1 MAEFSLTAV
10 FGMDS
15 SGVKTELKSLKRSV
29 LSFAEDFAKLGAAAG
44 VGAFVALSKG
54 AMELAGSLADASANI
69 GINVESL
76 QALQAQHKRN
86 GVSNEELAK
95 ALEKTK
101 IAVISAA
108 EGDVK
113 AEAAL
118 KKLGLASADLIK
130 LPLAEQY
137 AAIAKGAAGAKNSN
151 EAFSAVADLLGAKVG
166 PRLMG
171 SLKELGEVGLPGVT
185 KGAQEA
191 GQVMSTTTIAAL
203 DKAGDAIDD
212 FKRKATIW
220 AGEIVVNFRTTEGLK
235 LMGMQLVG
243 VVSNFGWGIVDAI
256 TEGGRLMWAVFEGA
270 LTGVT
275 NVFQNKLVDVVKAVA
290 GLINKVLPSKFEINV
305 GNLDDLKT
313 SGKGIGD
320 SITEAMAKAS
330 PSTFKKDFGAAWEE
344 AVKKQQA
351 VVDNLN
357 QVDLGKDAKKLTDA
371 GNSVGVSVKDGAK
384 KLKDAGKDAGTS
396 VAEGGGS
403 AANAIA
409 DAAKAIADAARLVMT
424 AIDRTGAGYQD
435 QSTTALQGVRA
446 RVAAQLSDS
455 QRADRAAG
463 AAVGGRAGSFG
474 TDALMNELFNIEK
487 ELAAR
492 KQFDADFL
500 RLGSAQTLAK
510 YGDANFNRYSK
521 EMQDQ
526 STRTTNA
533 LEQIARGLT
542 GAGIIQPNR

>member
-101 IAVISAA
+101 TAVISAA

-118 KKLGLASADLIK
+118 RKLGLASADLIK

-212 FKRKATIW
+212 FKRKATVW

-243 VVSNFGWGIVDAI
+243 VVSSFGWGIVDAI
-256 TEGGRLMWAVFEGA
+256 TEGGQMIWAVFEGA

-275 NVFQNKLVDVVKAVA
+275 NVFQDAMVDAVKGVA

-305 GNLDDLKT
+305 GNLEEFK
-313 SGKGIGD
+313 SGGKGIGD
-320 SITEAMAKAS
+320 SITEAIAKTS
-330 PSTFKKDFGAAWEE
+330 PSTFKKDFGEAWDAAIAE
-344 AVKKQQA
+344 QQT
-351 VVDNLN
+351 VVDELN
-357 QVDLGKDAKKLTDA
+357 AVDFSEDATKLANAGKTA
-371 GNSVGVSVKDGAK
+371 GASVVDGAK
-384 KLKDAGKDAGTS
+384 KVQDAGKDAGTS
-396 VAEGGGS
+396 LAEGGIV
-403 AANAIA
+403 AAEAIA
-409 DAAKAIADAARLVMT
+409 EVAKMLSSAIE
-424 AIDRTGAGYQD
+424 RTGASYQD

-446 RVAAQLSDS
+446 RVAAQLSDA
-455 QRADRAAG
+455 QRADRNTG
-463 AAVGGRAGSFG
+463 QAVGGTVESFA
-474 TDALMNELFNIEK
+474 TSAFKSELFNIEK

>member
-1 MAEFSLTAV
+1 MADYSLTAV

-108 EGDVK
+108 EGDLK

-256 TEGGRLMWAVFEGA
+256 TEGGQMIWAVFEGA

-275 NVFQNKLVDVVKAVA
+275 NVFQDAMVDAVKGIA

-305 GNLDDLKT
+305 GNLEDFKS
-313 SGKGIGD
+313 SGKGIGE
-320 SITEAMAKAS
+320 SITEAIAKTS
-330 PSTFKKDFGAAWEE
+330 PSTFKKDFGDAWDAAIAE
-344 AVKKQQA
+344 QQT
-351 VVDNLN
+351 VVDELN
-357 QVDLGKDAKKLTDA
+357 AVDFSEDATKLANAGKSA
-371 GNSVGVSVKDGAK
+371 GASVVDGAK
-384 KLKDAGKDAGTS
+384 KVQDSGKDAGTS
-396 VAEGGGS
+396 VAEGGIV
-403 AANAIA
+403 AAEAIA
-409 DAAKAIADAARLVMT
+409 EVAKMLSSAIE
-424 AIDRTGAGYQD
+424 RTGAGYQD

-446 RVAAQLSDS
+446 RVAAQLSDA
-455 QRADRAAG
+455 QRADRNSAPNVG
-463 AAVGGRAGSFG
+463 ATVESFA
-474 TDALMNELFNIEK
+474 TSAFKSELFNIEK

>member
-1 MAEFSLTAV
+1 MADFSLTAI

-118 KKLGLASADLIK
+118 KKLGLASADIIK

-166 PRLMG
+166 PKLMG

-243 VVSNFGWGIVDAI
+243 VVSSFGWGIVDAI
-256 TEGGRLMWAVFEGA
+256 TEGGQMIWAVFEGA

-275 NVFQNKLVDVVKAVA
+275 NVFQDAMVDAVKGIA

-305 GNLDDLKT
+305 GNLEDFK
-313 SGKGIGD
+313 SGGKGIGD
-320 SITEAMAKAS
+320 SITEAIAKTS
-330 PSTFKKDFGAAWEE
+330 PSTFRKDFGDAWDAAIAE
-344 AVKKQQA
+344 QQT
-351 VVDNLN
+351 VVDELN
-357 QVDLGKDAKKLTDA
+357 AVDFSEDATKLANAGKSA
-371 GNSVGVSVKDGAK
+371 GASVVDGAK
-384 KLKDAGKDAGTS
+384 KVQDAGKDAGAS
-396 VAEGGGS
+396 LAEGGVV
-403 AANAIA
+403 AAEAIA
-409 DAAKAIADAARLVMT
+409 EVAKMLSSAIE
-424 AIDRTGAGYQD
+424 RTGAGYQD

-446 RVAAQLSDS
+446 RVAAQLSDA
-455 QRADRAAG
+455 QRADRETG
-463 AAVGGRAGSFG
+463 RAVGGTVESFA
-474 TDALMNELFNIEK
+474 TSAFKSELFNIEK

>member
-1 MAEFSLTAV
+1 MADFSLTAV

-15 SGVKTELKSLKRSV
+15 SGIKTELKSLKRSV
-29 LSFAEDFAKLGAAAG
+29 VGFAEDFAKLGAAAG

-76 QALQAQHKRN
+76 QALQAQHARN

-108 EGDVK
+108 EGDTK

-137 AAIAKGAAGAKNSN
+137 AAIAKGAAAAKNSN

-166 PRLMG
+166 PKLMG

-191 GQVMSTTTIAAL
+191 GHIMASTTIAAL
-203 DKAGDAIDD
+203 DAAGDAIDD
-212 FKRKATIW
+212 FKKKATIW

-256 TEGGRLMWAVFEGA
+256 TEGGQMIWAVFEGA

-275 NVFQNKLVDVVKAVA
+275 NVFQDAMVDAVKGIA

-305 GNLDDLKT
+305 GNLEDFRS

-320 SITEAMAKAS
+320 SITEAIAKTS
-330 PSTFKKDFGAAWEE
+330 PSTFKKDFGDAWDAAIAEQQTVVNE
-344 AVKKQQA
+344 LNAVDFSEDAAKLA
-351 VVDNLN
+351 NA
-357 QVDLGKDAKKLTDA
+357 GKSA
-371 GNSVGVSVKDGAK
+371 GASVADGAK
-384 KLKDAGKDAGTS
+384 KVKDAGKDAGAS
-396 VAEGGGS
+396 LAEGGLV
-403 AANAIA
+403 AAEAIA
-409 DAAKAIADAARLVMT
+409 VVAKMLSSAIE
-424 AIDRTGAGYQD
+424 RTGAGYQD

-446 RVAAQLSDS
+446 RVDAQLGDAR
-455 QRADRAAG
+455 RADRNSAPNVG
-463 AAVGGRAGSFG
+463 ATIESFA
-474 TDALMNELFNIEK
+474 TSALKSELFNIEK

>member
-1 MAEFSLTAV
+1 MADFSLTAI

-69 GINVESL
+69 GINVVSL

-86 GVSNEELAK
+86 GVSNEELTK

-101 IAVISAA
+101 TAVISAA
-108 EGDVK
+108 EGDIK

-275 NVFQNKLVDVVKAVA
+275 NVFQNKLVDVVKGIA

-320 SITEAMAKAS
+320 SITEAMAKAT
-330 PSTFKKDFGAAWEE
+330 PSTFKKDFGAAWDE
-344 AVKKQQA
+344 AVKKQQG

-371 GNSVGVSVKDGAK
+371 GNSAGASVKDGAK

-396 VAEGGGS
+396 VADAGIV
-403 AANAIA
+403 AATAIA
-409 DAAKAIADAARLVMT
+409 AAAKMLSSAIE
-424 AIDRTGAGYQD
+424 RTGAGYQD

-446 RVAAQLSDS
+446 RVAAQLSDA
-455 QRADRAAG
+455 QRADRNTG
-463 AAVGGRAGSFG
+463 QAVGGTVESFA
-474 TDALMNELFNIEK
+474 TSAFKSELFNIEK

>member
-1 MAEFSLTAV
+1 MADFSLTAI

-86 GVSNEELAK
+86 GVSNEELTK

-101 IAVISAA
+101 TAVISAA
-108 EGDVK
+108 EGDIK

-151 EAFSAVADLLGAKVG
+151 EAFSAVADLLGSKVG

-256 TEGGRLMWAVFEGA
+256 TEGGQMIWAVFEGA

-275 NVFQNKLVDVVKAVA
+275 NVFQDAMVDAVKGVA

-305 GNLDDLKT
+305 GNLEEFK
-313 SGKGIGD
+313 SGGKGIGD
-320 SITEAMAKAS
+320 SITEAIAKTS
-330 PSTFKKDFGAAWEE
+330 PSTFKKDFGEAWDAAIAE
-344 AVKKQQA
+344 QQT
-351 VVDNLN
+351 VVDELN
-357 QVDLGKDAKKLTDA
+357 AVDFSEDATKLANAGKTA
-371 GNSVGVSVKDGAK
+371 GASVVDGAK
-384 KLKDAGKDAGTS
+384 KVQDAGKDAGTS
-396 VAEGGGS
+396 LAEGGIV
-403 AANAIA
+403 AAEAIA
-409 DAAKAIADAARLVMT
+409 EVAKMLSSAIE
-424 AIDRTGAGYQD
+424 RTGAGYQD

-446 RVAAQLSDS
+446 RVAAQLSDA
-455 QRADRAAG
+455 QRADRNTG
-463 AAVGGRAGSFG
+463 RAVGGTVESFA
-474 TDALMNELFNIEK
+474 TSAFKSELFNIEK

>member
-1 MAEFSLTAV
+1 MADFSLTAV

-86 GVSNEELAK
+86 GVSNEELTK

-101 IAVISAA
+101 TAVISAA
-108 EGDVK
+108 EGDIK

-151 EAFSAVADLLGAKVG
+151 EAFSAVADLLGSKVG

-256 TEGGRLMWAVFEGA
+256 TEGGQMIWAVFEGA

-275 NVFQNKLVDVVKAVA
+275 NVFQDAMVDAVKGVA

-305 GNLDDLKT
+305 GNLEEFK
-313 SGKGIGD
+313 SGGKGIGD
-320 SITEAMAKAS
+320 SITEAIAKTS
-330 PSTFKKDFGAAWEE
+330 PSTFKKDFGEAWDAAIAE
-344 AVKKQQA
+344 QQT
-351 VVDNLN
+351 VVDELN
-357 QVDLGKDAKKLTDA
+357 AVDFSEDATKLANAGKTA
-371 GNSVGVSVKDGAK
+371 GASVVDGAK
-384 KLKDAGKDAGTS
+384 KVQDAGKDAGTS
-396 VAEGGGS
+396 LAEGGIV
-403 AANAIA
+403 AAEAIA
-409 DAAKAIADAARLVMT
+409 EVAKMLSSAIE
-424 AIDRTGAGYQD
+424 RTGAGYQD

-446 RVAAQLSDS
+446 RVAAQLSDA
-455 QRADRAAG
+455 QRADRNTG
-463 AAVGGRAGSFG
+463 RAVGGTTESFA
-474 TDALMNELFNIEK
+474 TSAFKSELFNIEK

>member
-1 MAEFSLTAV
+1 MADFSLTAI

-256 TEGGRLMWAVFEGA
+256 TEGGQMIWAVFEGA

-275 NVFQNKLVDVVKAVA
+275 NVFQDAMVDAVKGVA

-305 GNLDDLKT
+305 GNLEDFKS

-320 SITEAMAKAS
+320 SITEAIAKTS
-330 PSTFKKDFGAAWEE
+330 PSTFKKDFGDAWDAAIAE
-344 AVKKQQA
+344 QQT
-351 VVDNLN
+351 VVDELN
-357 QVDLGKDAKKLTDA
+357 AVDFSEDATKLANAGKSA
-371 GNSVGVSVKDGAK
+371 GASVVDGAK
-384 KLKDAGKDAGTS
+384 KVQDSGKDAGAS
-396 VAEGGGS
+396 LAEGGVV
-403 AANAIA
+403 AAEAIA
-409 DAAKAIADAARLVMT
+409 EVAKMLSSAIE
-424 AIDRTGAGYQD
+424 RTGAGYQD

-446 RVAAQLSDS
+446 RVAAQLSDA
-455 QRADRAAG
+455 QRADRNSAPNVG
-463 AAVGGRAGSFG
+463 ATVESFA
-474 TDALMNELFNIEK
+474 TSAFKSELFNIEK

-510 YGDANFNRYSK
+510 YGDANFNRYSN

>member
-1 MAEFSLTAV
+1 MADFSLTAI

-256 TEGGRLMWAVFEGA
+256 TEGGQMIWAVFEGA

-275 NVFQNKLVDVVKAVA
+275 NVFQDAMVDAVKGIA

-305 GNLDDLKT
+305 GNLEDFKS

-320 SITEAMAKAS
+320 SITEAIAKTS
-330 PSTFKKDFGAAWEE
+330 PSTFKKDFGDAWDAAIAEQQTVVNE
-344 AVKKQQA
+344 LNAVDFTEDATKLA
-351 VVDNLN
+351 NA
-357 QVDLGKDAKKLTDA
+357 GKSA
-371 GNSVGVSVKDGAK
+371 GASVGDGAK
-384 KLKDAGKDAGTS
+384 KVQDSGKDAGAS
-396 VAEGGGS
+396 LAEGGVV
-403 AANAIA
+403 AAEAIA
-409 DAAKAIADAARLVMT
+409 EVAKMLSSAIE
-424 AIDRTGAGYQD
+424 RTGAGYQD

-446 RVAAQLSDS
+446 RVAAQLSDA
-455 QRADRAAG
+455 QRADRNSAPN
-463 AAVGGRAGSFG
+463 VGSTVESFA
-474 TDALMNELFNIEK
+474 TSAFKSELFNIEK

>member
-1 MAEFSLTAV
+1 MADFSLTAI

-275 NVFQNKLVDVVKAVA
+275 NVFQNKLVDVVKSIA

-305 GNLDDLKT
+305 GNLDELKT
-313 SGKGIGD
+313 SGKGIGE

-396 VAEGGGS
+396 VAEGGIV
-403 AANAIA
+403 AAAAIA
-409 DAAKAIADAARLVMT
+409 EVAKMLSSAIE
-424 AIDRTGAGYQD
+424 RTGAGYQD

>member
-1 MAEFSLTAV
+1 MADFSLTAI

-166 PRLMG
+166 PKLMG

-256 TEGGRLMWAVFEGA
+256 TEGGQMIWAVFEGA

-275 NVFQNKLVDVVKAVA
+275 NVFQDAMVDAVKGIA

-305 GNLDDLKT
+305 GNLEDFKS

-320 SITEAMAKAS
+320 SITEAIAKTS
-330 PSTFKKDFGAAWEE
+330 PSTFKKDFGDAWDAAIAE
-344 AVKKQQA
+344 QQT
-351 VVDNLN
+351 VVDELN
-357 QVDLGKDAKKLTDA
+357 AVDFSEDATKLANAGKSA
-371 GNSVGVSVKDGAK
+371 GASVVDGAK
-384 KLKDAGKDAGTS
+384 KVQDAGKDAGAS
-396 VAEGGGS
+396 LAEGGAV
-403 AANAIA
+403 AAEAIA
-409 DAAKAIADAARLVMT
+409 EVAKMLSSAIE
-424 AIDRTGAGYQD
+424 RTGAGYQD

-446 RVAAQLSDS
+446 RVAAQLSDA
-455 QRADRAAG
+455 QRADRNSAPNVG
-463 AAVGGRAGSFG
+463 ATVESFA
-474 TDALMNELFNIEK
+474 TSAFKSELFNIEK

>member
-1 MAEFSLTAV
+1 MADFSLTAI

-108 EGDVK
+108 EGDIK

-256 TEGGRLMWAVFEGA
+256 TEGGQMIWAVFEGA

-275 NVFQNKLVDVVKAVA
+275 NVFQDAMVDAVKGIA

-305 GNLDDLKT
+305 GNLEDFKS

-320 SITEAMAKAS
+320 SITEAIAKTS
-330 PSTFKKDFGAAWEE
+330 PSTFKKDFGDAWDAAIAE
-344 AVKKQQA
+344 QQT
-351 VVDNLN
+351 VVDELN
-357 QVDLGKDAKKLTDA
+357 AVDFSEDATKLANAGKSA
-371 GNSVGVSVKDGAK
+371 GASVVDGAK
-384 KLKDAGKDAGTS
+384 KVQDSGKDAGAS
-396 VAEGGGS
+396 LAEGGVV
-403 AANAIA
+403 AAEAIA
-409 DAAKAIADAARLVMT
+409 EVAKMLSSAIE
-424 AIDRTGAGYQD
+424 RTGAGYQD

-446 RVAAQLSDS
+446 RVAAQLSDA
-455 QRADRAAG
+455 QRADRNSAPNVG
-463 AAVGGRAGSFG
+463 ATVESFA
-474 TDALMNELFNIEK
+474 TSAFKSELFNIEK

>member
-1 MAEFSLTAV
+1 MADFSLTAV

-256 TEGGRLMWAVFEGA
+256 TEGGQMIWAVFEGA

-275 NVFQNKLVDVVKAVA
+275 NVFQDAMVDAVKGIA
-290 GLINKVLPSKFEINV
+290 GLINKVLPSKFDINV
-305 GNLDDLKT
+305 GNLDDFKS

-320 SITEAMAKAS
+320 SITEAIAKTS
-330 PSTFKKDFGAAWEE
+330 PSTFKKDFGDAWDAAIAE
-344 AVKKQQA
+344 QQT
-351 VVDNLN
+351 VVDELN
-357 QVDLGKDAKKLTDA
+357 AVDFSEDAAKLANAGKSA
-371 GNSVGVSVKDGAK
+371 GASVVDGAK
-384 KLKDAGKDAGTS
+384 KVQDAGKDAGAS
-396 VAEGGGS
+396 LAEGGVV
-403 AANAIA
+403 AAEAIA
-409 DAAKAIADAARLVMT
+409 EVAKMLSSAIE
-424 AIDRTGAGYQD
+424 RTGAGYQD

-446 RVAAQLSDS
+446 RVAAQLSDA
-455 QRADRAAG
+455 QRADRNSAPNVG
-463 AAVGGRAGSFG
+463 ATVESFA
-474 TDALMNELFNIEK
+474 TSAFKSELFNIEK

>member
-1 MAEFSLTAV
+1 MADFSLTAI

-86 GVSNEELAK
+86 GVSNEELTK

-101 IAVISAA
+101 TAVISAA

-256 TEGGRLMWAVFEGA
+256 TEGGQMIWAVFEGA

-275 NVFQNKLVDVVKAVA
+275 NVFQDAMVDAVKGVA

-305 GNLDDLKT
+305 GNLEDFKS

-320 SITEAMAKAS
+320 SITEAIAKTS
-330 PSTFKKDFGAAWEE
+330 PSTFKKDFGEAWDAAIAE
-344 AVKKQQA
+344 QQT
-351 VVDNLN
+351 VVDELN
-357 QVDLGKDAKKLTDA
+357 AVDFSEDATKLANAGKSA
-371 GNSVGVSVKDGAK
+371 GASVVDGAK
-384 KLKDAGKDAGTS
+384 KVQDAGKDAGMS
-396 VAEGGGS
+396 LAEGGGV
-403 AANAIA
+403 AAAAIA
-409 DAAKAIADAARLVMT
+409 EVAKMLSSAIE
-424 AIDRTGAGYQD
+424 RTGAGYQD

-446 RVAAQLSDS
+446 RVAAQLSDA
-455 QRADRAAG
+455 QRADRNTG
-463 AAVGGRAGSFG
+463 QAVGGTTESFA
-474 TDALMNELFNIEK
+474 TSAFKSELFNIEK

>member
-1 MAEFSLTAV
+1 MADFSLQAV

-69 GINVESL
+69 GINVVSL

-151 EAFSAVADLLGAKVG
+151 EAFSAVSDLLGAKVG

-256 TEGGRLMWAVFEGA
+256 TEGGQMIWAVFEGA

-275 NVFQNKLVDVVKAVA
+275 NVFQDAMVDAVKGIA

-305 GNLDDLKT
+305 GNLEDFKS

-320 SITEAMAKAS
+320 SITEAIAKTS
-330 PSTFKKDFGAAWEE
+330 PSTFKKDFGDAWDAAIAE
-344 AVKKQQA
+344 QQT
-351 VVDNLN
+351 VVDELN
-357 QVDLGKDAKKLTDA
+357 AVDFSEDAAKLANAGKSA
-371 GNSVGVSVKDGAK
+371 GASVVDGAK
-384 KLKDAGKDAGTS
+384 KVQDAGKDAGAS
-396 VAEGGGS
+396 LAEGGVV
-403 AANAIA
+403 AAEAIA
-409 DAAKAIADAARLVMT
+409 EVAKMLSSAIE
-424 AIDRTGAGYQD
+424 RTGAGYQD

-446 RVAAQLSDS
+446 RVAAQLSDA
-455 QRADRAAG
+455 QRADRNSAPNVG
-463 AAVGGRAGSFG
+463 ATVESFA
-474 TDALMNELFNIEK
+474 TSAFKSELFNIEK

>member
-1 MAEFSLTAV
+1 
-10 FGMDS
+10 MDS

-108 EGDVK
+108 EGDIK

-256 TEGGRLMWAVFEGA
+256 TEGGQMIWAVFEGA

-275 NVFQNKLVDVVKAVA
+275 NVFQDAMVDAVKGVA

-305 GNLDDLKT
+305 GNLEDFKS

-320 SITEAMAKAS
+320 SITEAIAKTS
-330 PSTFKKDFGAAWEE
+330 PSTFKKDFGDAWDAAIAE
-344 AVKKQQA
+344 QQT
-351 VVDNLN
+351 VVDELN
-357 QVDLGKDAKKLTDA
+357 AVDFSEDATKLANAGKSA
-371 GNSVGVSVKDGAK
+371 GASVVDGAK
-384 KLKDAGKDAGTS
+384 KVQDAGKDAGTS
-396 VAEGGGS
+396 VAEGGIV
-403 AANAIA
+403 AAEAIA
-409 DAAKAIADAARLVMT
+409 EVAKMLSSAIE
-424 AIDRTGAGYQD
+424 RTGAGYQD

-446 RVAAQLSDS
+446 RVAAQLSDA
-455 QRADRAAG
+455 QRADRNSAPNVG
-463 AAVGGRAGSFG
+463 ATVESFA
-474 TDALMNELFNIEK
+474 TSAFKSELFNIEK

>member
-1 MAEFSLTAV
+1 MADFSLTAV

-166 PRLMG
+166 PKLMG

-256 TEGGRLMWAVFEGA
+256 TEGGQMIWAVFEGA

-275 NVFQNKLVDVVKAVA
+275 NVFQDAMVDAVKGIA

-305 GNLDDLKT
+305 GNLEDFKS

-320 SITEAMAKAS
+320 SITEAIAKTS
-330 PSTFKKDFGAAWEE
+330 PSTFKKDFGDAWDAAIAE
-344 AVKKQQA
+344 QQT
-351 VVDNLN
+351 VVDELN
-357 QVDLGKDAKKLTDA
+357 AVDFSEDATKLANAGKSA
-371 GNSVGVSVKDGAK
+371 GASVVDGAK
-384 KLKDAGKDAGTS
+384 KVQDAGKDAGAS
-396 VAEGGGS
+396 LAEGGIV
-403 AANAIA
+403 AAEAIA
-409 DAAKAIADAARLVMT
+409 EVAKMLSSAIE
-424 AIDRTGAGYQD
+424 RTGAGYQD

-446 RVAAQLSDS
+446 RVAAQLSDA
-455 QRADRAAG
+455 QRADRNSAPNVG
-463 AAVGGRAGSFG
+463 ATVESFA
-474 TDALMNELFNIEK
+474 TSAFKSELFNIEK

>member
-1 MAEFSLTAV
+1 MADFSLTAV

-243 VVSNFGWGIVDAI
+243 VVSSFGWGIVDAI
-256 TEGGRLMWAVFEGA
+256 TEGGQMIWAVFEGA

-275 NVFQNKLVDVVKAVA
+275 NVFQDAMVDAVKGIA

-305 GNLDDLKT
+305 GNLEDFKS

-320 SITEAMAKAS
+320 SITEAIAKTS
-330 PSTFKKDFGAAWEE
+330 PSTFKKDFGDAWDAAIAE
-344 AVKKQQA
+344 QQT
-351 VVDNLN
+351 VVDELN
-357 QVDLGKDAKKLTDA
+357 AVDFSEDATKLANAGKSA
-371 GNSVGVSVKDGAK
+371 GASVVDGAK
-384 KLKDAGKDAGTS
+384 KVQDSGKDAGAS
-396 VAEGGGS
+396 LAEGGVV
-403 AANAIA
+403 AAEAIA
-409 DAAKAIADAARLVMT
+409 EVAKMLSSAIE
-424 AIDRTGAGYQD
+424 RTGAGYQD

-446 RVAAQLSDS
+446 RVAAQLSDA
-455 QRADRAAG
+455 QRADRNSAPNVG
-463 AAVGGRAGSFG
+463 ATVESFA
-474 TDALMNELFNIEK
+474 TSAFKSELFNIEK

>member
-1 MAEFSLTAV
+1 MADFSLTAI

-86 GVSNEELAK
+86 GVSNEELTK

-101 IAVISAA
+101 TAVISAA
-108 EGDVK
+108 EGDIK

-151 EAFSAVADLLGAKVG
+151 EAFSAVADLLGSKVG

-243 VVSNFGWGIVDAI
+243 VVSSFGWGIVDAI
-256 TEGGRLMWAVFEGA
+256 TEGGQMIWAVFEGA

-275 NVFQNKLVDVVKAVA
+275 NVFQDAMVDAVKGVA
-290 GLINKVLPSKFEINV
+290 GLINKVLPAKFEINV
-305 GNLDDLKT
+305 GNLEEFK
-313 SGKGIGD
+313 SGGKGIGD
-320 SITEAMAKAS
+320 SITEAIAKTS
-330 PSTFKKDFGAAWEE
+330 PSTFKKDFGEAWDAAIAE
-344 AVKKQQA
+344 QQT
-351 VVDNLN
+351 VVDELN
-357 QVDLGKDAKKLTDA
+357 AVDFSEDATKLANAGKTA
-371 GNSVGVSVKDGAK
+371 GASVVDGAK
-384 KLKDAGKDAGTS
+384 KVQDAGKDAGTS
-396 VAEGGGS
+396 LAEGGIV
-403 AANAIA
+403 AAEAIA
-409 DAAKAIADAARLVMT
+409 EVAKMLSSAIE
-424 AIDRTGAGYQD
+424 RTGASYQD

-446 RVAAQLSDS
+446 RVAAQLSDA
-455 QRADRAAG
+455 QRADRNTG
-463 AAVGGRAGSFG
+463 QAVGGTVESFA
-474 TDALMNELFNIEK
+474 TSAFKSELFNIEK

>member
-1 MAEFSLTAV
+1 MADFSLTAV

-54 AMELAGSLADASANI
+54 AVELAGSLADASANI

-86 GVSNEELAK
+86 GVSNEELTK

-101 IAVISAA
+101 TAVIGAA
-108 EGDVK
+108 EGDIK

-256 TEGGRLMWAVFEGA
+256 TEGGRLMRAVFEGA

-275 NVFQNKLVDVVKAVA
+275 NVFQNKLVDVVKGIA

-320 SITEAMAKAS
+320 SITEAMAKAT
-330 PSTFKKDFGAAWEE
+330 PSTFKKDFGAAWDE
-344 AVKKQQA
+344 AVKKQQG

-371 GNSVGVSVKDGAK
+371 GNSAGASVKGGAK

-396 VAEGGGS
+396 LAEGGIV
-403 AANAIA
+403 AAEAIA
-409 DAAKAIADAARLVMT
+409 EVAKMLSSAIE
-424 AIDRTGAGYQD
+424 RTGASYQD

-446 RVAAQLSDS
+446 RVAAQLSDA
-455 QRADRAAG
+455 QRADRNTG
-463 AAVGGRAGSFG
+463 RAVGGTVESFA
-474 TDALMNELFNIEK
+474 TSAFKSELFNIEK

>member
-1 MAEFSLTAV
+1 MADFSLTAI

-86 GVSNEELAK
+86 GVSNEELTK

-101 IAVISAA
+101 TAVISAA

-118 KKLGLASADLIK
+118 RKLGLASADLIK

-243 VVSNFGWGIVDAI
+243 VVSSFGWGIVDAI
-256 TEGGRLMWAVFEGA
+256 TEGGQMIWAVFEGA

-275 NVFQNKLVDVVKAVA
+275 NVFQDAMVDAVKGVA
-290 GLINKVLPSKFEINV
+290 GLINKVLPAKFEINV
-305 GNLDDLKT
+305 GNLEEFK
-313 SGKGIGD
+313 SGGKGIGD
-320 SITEAMAKAS
+320 SITEAIAKTS
-330 PSTFKKDFGAAWEE
+330 PSTFKKDFGEAWDAAIAE
-344 AVKKQQA
+344 QQT
-351 VVDNLN
+351 VVDELN
-357 QVDLGKDAKKLTDA
+357 AVDFSEDATKLANAGKTA
-371 GNSVGVSVKDGAK
+371 GASVVDGAK
-384 KLKDAGKDAGTS
+384 KVQDAGKDAGTS
-396 VAEGGGS
+396 LAEGGIV
-403 AANAIA
+403 AAEAIA
-409 DAAKAIADAARLVMT
+409 EVAKMLSSAIE
-424 AIDRTGAGYQD
+424 RTGASYQD

-446 RVAAQLSDS
+446 RVAAQLSDA
-455 QRADRAAG
+455 QRADRNTG
-463 AAVGGRAGSFG
+463 QAVGGTVESFA
-474 TDALMNELFNIEK
+474 TSAFKSELFNIEK

>member
-1 MAEFSLTAV
+1 MADFSLTAI

-86 GVSNEELAK
+86 GVSNEELTK

-101 IAVISAA
+101 TAVISAA
-108 EGDVK
+108 EGDIK

-256 TEGGRLMWAVFEGA
+256 TEGGQMIWAVFEGA

-275 NVFQNKLVDVVKAVA
+275 NVFQDAMVDAVKGVA

-305 GNLDDLKT
+305 GNLEEFK
-313 SGKGIGD
+313 SGGKGIGD
-320 SITEAMAKAS
+320 SITEAIAKTS
-330 PSTFKKDFGAAWEE
+330 PSTFKKDFGEAWDAAIAE
-344 AVKKQQA
+344 QQT
-351 VVDNLN
+351 VVDELN
-357 QVDLGKDAKKLTDA
+357 AVDFSEDATKLANAGKTA
-371 GNSVGVSVKDGAK
+371 GASVVDGAK
-384 KLKDAGKDAGTS
+384 KVQDAGKDAGTS
-396 VAEGGGS
+396 LAEGGIV
-403 AANAIA
+403 AAEAIA
-409 DAAKAIADAARLVMT
+409 EVAKMLSSAIE
-424 AIDRTGAGYQD
+424 RTGAGYQD

-446 RVAAQLSDS
+446 RVAAQLSDA
-455 QRADRAAG
+455 QRADRNTG
-463 AAVGGRAGSFG
+463 QAVGGTVESFA
-474 TDALMNELFNIEK
+474 TSAFKSELFNIEK

>member
-1 MAEFSLTAV
+1 MADFSLTAI

-166 PRLMG
+166 PKLMG

-256 TEGGRLMWAVFEGA
+256 TEGGQMIWAVFEGA

-275 NVFQNKLVDVVKAVA
+275 NVFQDAMVDAVKGIA

-305 GNLDDLKT
+305 GNLEDFKS

-320 SITEAMAKAS
+320 SITEAIAKTS
-330 PSTFKKDFGAAWEE
+330 PSTFKKDFGDAWDAAIAE
-344 AVKKQQA
+344 QQT
-351 VVDNLN
+351 VVDELN
-357 QVDLGKDAKKLTDA
+357 AVDFSEDATKLANAGKSA
-371 GNSVGVSVKDGAK
+371 GASVVDGAK
-384 KLKDAGKDAGTS
+384 KVQDAGKDAGAS
-396 VAEGGGS
+396 LAEGGVV
-403 AANAIA
+403 AAEAIA
-409 DAAKAIADAARLVMT
+409 EVAKMLSSAIE
-424 AIDRTGAGYQD
+424 RTGAGYQD

-446 RVAAQLSDS
+446 RVAAQLSDA
-455 QRADRAAG
+455 QRADRNSAPNVG
-463 AAVGGRAGSFG
+463 ATVESFA
-474 TDALMNELFNIEK
+474 TSAFKSELFNIEK

-510 YGDANFNRYSK
+510 YGDANYNRYTK

>member
-1 MAEFSLTAV
+1 MADFSLTAI

-15 SGVKTELKSLKRSV
+15 SVVKTELKSLKRSV

-54 AMELAGSLADASANI
+54 AVELAGSLADASANI

-108 EGDVK
+108 EGDIK

-256 TEGGRLMWAVFEGA
+256 TEGGQMIWAVFEGA

-275 NVFQNKLVDVVKAVA
+275 NVFQDAMVDAVKGIA

-305 GNLDDLKT
+305 GNLEEFK
-313 SGKGIGD
+313 SGGKGIGD
-320 SITEAMAKAS
+320 SITEAIAKTS
-330 PSTFKKDFGAAWEE
+330 PSTFKKDFGEAWDAAIAEQQTVVNE
-344 AVKKQQA
+344 LNAVDFSEDAAKLA
-351 VVDNLN
+351 NA
-357 QVDLGKDAKKLTDA
+357 GKSA
-371 GNSVGVSVKDGAK
+371 GASVADGAK
-384 KLKDAGKDAGTS
+384 KVQDAGKGAGVS
-396 VAEGGGS
+396 LAEGGGV
-403 AANAIA
+403 AAAAIA
-409 DAAKAIADAARLVMT
+409 EVAKMLSSAIE
-424 AIDRTGAGYQD
+424 RTGAGYQD

-446 RVAAQLSDS
+446 RVAAQLSDA
-455 QRADRAAG
+455 QRADRNTG
-463 AAVGGRAGSFG
+463 QAVGGTTESFA
-474 TDALMNELFNIEK
+474 TSAFKSELFNIEK

>member
-54 AMELAGSLADASANI
+54 AVELAGSLADASANI

-86 GVSNEELAK
+86 GVSNEELTK

-101 IAVISAA
+101 TAVISAA
-108 EGDVK
+108 EGDIK

-220 AGEIVVNFRTTEGLK
+220 AGEIVVNFRTTGGLK

-256 TEGGRLMWAVFEGA
+256 TEGGQMIWAVFEGA

-275 NVFQNKLVDVVKAVA
+275 NVFQDAMVDAVKGVA

-305 GNLDDLKT
+305 GNLEEFK
-313 SGKGIGD
+313 SGGKGIGD
-320 SITEAMAKAS
+320 SITEAIAKTS
-330 PSTFKKDFGAAWEE
+330 PSTFKKDFGEAWDAAIAE
-344 AVKKQQA
+344 QQT
-351 VVDNLN
+351 VVDELN
-357 QVDLGKDAKKLTDA
+357 AVDFSEDATKLANAGKTA
-371 GNSVGVSVKDGAK
+371 GASVVDGAK
-384 KLKDAGKDAGTS
+384 KVQDAGKDAGTS
-396 VAEGGGS
+396 LAEGGIV
-403 AANAIA
+403 AAEAIA
-409 DAAKAIADAARLVMT
+409 EVAKMLSSAIE
-424 AIDRTGAGYQD
+424 RTGAGYQD

-446 RVAAQLSDS
+446 RVAAQLSDA
-455 QRADRAAG
+455 QRADRNTG
-463 AAVGGRAGSFG
+463 RAVGGTVESFA
-474 TDALMNELFNIEK
+474 TSAFKSELFNIEK